1 MSDIPWISV
10 CTYEGLYQTAQ
21 RENFRE
27 KQFPQK
33 LCIPALD
40 LLFDKE
46 FWFGQLSGHFNHQ
59 GPVGGHAGLL
69 FPTVVTQKLLFPMVA
84 HSLLNSLVRP
94 ASVNPLWPGMY
105 SAQVFSPQL
114 LRAKPT
120 LSSISLQSENS
131 LLSHLLHTTHKFQV
145 RMLSSKD
152 TLEVECCH
160 YIPALS
166 PSPSENWLHFCSS
179 FWLAPQYPHWWASPG
194 IISLKLFLVLVLKK
208 KLFCQ
213 YQFTLRENKRA
224 KGQGFPMYI
233 CLTSG
238 NLNSHK
244 TLKDLKPLTQ
254 NCLQS
259 PIKSGVNYANYG
271 ASKESHA
278 YYCVPPI
285 QDVFNPENMKIV

>member
-46 FWFGQLSGHFNHQ
+46 FWFGQLSGHFNQQ

-120 LSSISLQSENS
+120 LSSIPLQSENS

-145 RMLSSKD
+145 RILWKWSAAITYQHSLHPQVKID
-152 TLEVECCH
+152 FIFALPFDWHPNTLTGE
-160 YIPALS
+160 P
-166 PSPSENWLHFCSS
+166 
-179 FWLAPQYPHWWASPG
+179 PQG
-194 IISLKLFLVLVLKK
+194 
-208 KLFCQ
+208 
-213 YQFTLRENKRA
+213 
-224 KGQGFPMYI
+224 
-233 CLTSG
+233 
-238 NLNSHK
+238 
-244 TLKDLKPLTQ
+244 
-254 NCLQS
+254 
-259 PIKSGVNYANYG
+259 
-271 ASKESHA
+271 
-278 YYCVPPI
+278 
-285 QDVFNPENMKIV
+285 